1 MQPIL
6 QTQPILIGVSVR
18 NQELD
23 RMVTVFSTQ
32 ST

>member
-6 QTQPILIGVSVR
+6 QTQLILISFSVR